1 MTIITVPV
9 VKYVPDFIKSSHFTT
24 QPQEN
29 FPLFQIRWVLVPP
42 PVILNDTESSPLSME
57 LLFATATHGE
67 KKTLILLPSRLNLH
81 NVTDTN
87 QCVKISHY
95 GYNKQNVV
103 TTRQSVKCY
112 SKMLFFIPWG
122 SVNSSNLN
130 ATLSEEGSMFV
141 RWVGDVLENLE
152 NSPSYW
158 PLSSPQPLKAEIKS
172 NQLVDNISV

>member
-1 MTIITVPV
+1 MVPV

-29 FPLFQIRWVLVPP
+29 FPLFQIRWVLVSPF
-42 PVILNDTESSPLSME
+42 PVILNDTQKVLLYQWSSY
-57 LLFATATHGE
+57 LLQPPTE
-67 KKTLILLPSRLNLH
+67 KKKTLKLLPSSLNLH

-103 TTRQSVKCY
+103 TTRQSVKCH
-112 SKMLFFIPWG
+112 SKMAFFIPWG

-130 ATLSEEGSMFV
+130 ATISEEGSMFV
-141 RWVGDVLENLE
+141 RWVGGVRESLE
-152 NSPSYW
+152 NSPSYK
-158 PLSSPQPLKAEIKS
+158 PLSSPQPLKAKINS
-172 NQLVDNISV
+172 N